1 MSITISGGG
10 VAGITV
16 ETDPTALKLTGGT
29 LSGKLFTSP
38 TSGVA
43 GFNIGTGGTDA
54 GSTTAGDMWIATGGA
69 TLNFRDGLGAWRQ
82 CLNTNTAGIIQTTST
97 APALRVTQMG
107 NGEAFRVEDSTT
119 PDTTAFV
126 ISNNG
131 KVGIGVAPD
140 SSACL
145 RVDHTG
151 IKFADGSTQ
160 TTSYSQENQQSLADS
175 IWLAHNFRNCS
186 LSGSYD
192 SLSNRTTINYSHPVA
207 EALINNY
214 SADIEILNTGNG
226 YPIQLIGTGFIEVNG
241 DQTGVPLLLRMR
253 GITLTGGEFT
263 L

>member
-145 RVDHTG
+145 RVDNTG
-151 IKFADGSTQ
+151 INRKRISNLLRIQSGSL
-160 TTSYSQENQQSLADS
+160 TTSAT
-175 IWLAHNFRNCS
+175 AHF
-186 LSGSYD
+186 LEV
-192 SLSNRTTINYSHPVA
+192 TTVCPIVR
-207 EALINNY
+207 LLT
-214 SADIEILNTGNG
+214 IL
-226 YPIQLIGTGFIEVNG
+226 IQL
-241 DQTGVPLLLRMR
+241 QKR
-253 GITLTGGEFT
+253 
-263 L
+263 